1 MLWRE
6 DSDECDGEDN
16 VDGLLAAA
24 ADAAAVTPGT
34 CWANDDAIRLGYLW
48 WREPSKEFDG

>member
-16 VDGLLAAA
+16 VDGLLAV
-24 ADAAAVTPGT
+24 AAAVTPGT